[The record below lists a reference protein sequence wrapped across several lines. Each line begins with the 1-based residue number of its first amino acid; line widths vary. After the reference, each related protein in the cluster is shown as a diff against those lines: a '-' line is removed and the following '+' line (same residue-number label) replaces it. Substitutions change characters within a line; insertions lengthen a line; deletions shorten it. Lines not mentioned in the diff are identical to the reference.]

1 MVKRVDTSM
10 TCYLQHIGHVRHD
23 IKSMNNIIIANDED
37 LIVDFIE
44 DIIVQDQSSITT
56 VCTET

>member
-1 MVKRVDTSM
+1 MFVM
-10 TCYLQHIGHVRHD
+10 T
-23 IKSMNNIIIANDED
+23 KSMNNIIIANDED

>member
-1 MVKRVDTSM
+1 MFVM
-10 TCYLQHIGHVRHD
+10 T
-23 IKSMNNIIIANDED
+23 KSMNNIIIANDED

-56 VCTET
+56 VCTETWILDYVMYRKTVKLISV